1 MKTHTPQISSR
12 SLAPKAN
19 QADDESKP
27 LQDGTIVTP
36 AVTPDMNPAPEPEN
50 ELLAEASGRPVEGL
64 ILVATP
70 IGNLGD
76 ISRRALE
83 TLAVADIVACEDT
96 RLTGRL
102 LQRFAIKARMLAY
115 QDHNAERSRPELLRL
130 LAGGKSIALVTDAG
144 TPTISDPGYKLVRE
158 AAAQGTPV
166 TSVPGPAA
174 PIVALSISGLPTDRF
189 FFGGFLPTKQGE
201 RRRILE
207 EVSGLRAT
215 LIFFE
220 APRRLAESLA
230 VAAEILGPRDMA
242 VARELTKRFEDVNRG
257 RLEDLARHYAETEP
271 PKGEAVLLFGPPEQR
286 EEISEAELD
295 DMLTEALTRLKV
307 KDAAKEIATKTGLPR
322 KTIYDRAVKLKD
334 GAG

>member
-1 MKTHTPQISSR
+1 VGSRYGMKTRAPQTFSR
-12 SLAPKAN
+12 SSAPKAN
-19 QADDESKP
+19 QGAGRSKP
-27 LQDGTIVTP
+27 PQDGTNVTAPFP
-36 AVTPDMNPAPEPEN
+36 AEESEAAEAPAPV
-50 ELLAEASGRPVEGL
+50 PVEGL

-83 TLAVADIVACEDT
+83 TLAAVDIVACEDT

-115 QDHNAERSRPELLRL
+115 QDHNAEKSRPELLRL
-130 LAGGKSIALVTDAG
+130 LAAGKSIALVTDAG

-166 TSVPGPAA
+166 TAVPGPAA
-174 PIVALSISGLPTDRF
+174 PVVALSISGLPTDRF
-189 FFGGFLPTKQGE
+189 FFGGFLPTRSGE

-207 EVSGLRAT
+207 EVAALRAT

-230 VAAEILGPRDMA
+230 DAAEILGPREMA
-242 VARELTKRFEDVNRG
+242 VARELTKRFEDVTRG
-257 RLEDLARHYAETEP
+257 RIDDLARHYAEIEP
-271 PKGEAVLLFGPPEQR
+271 PRGEAVLMFGPPER
-286 EEISEAELD
+286 EDRPSEEMVDAL
-295 DMLTEALTRLKV
+295 LAEALSRLSL
-307 KDAAKEIATKTGLPR
+307 KDAAKEVAAGTGLPR
-322 KTIYDRAVKLKD
+322 KQLYERALRLRD
-334 GAG
+334 GGAG

>member
-1 MKTHTPQISSR
+1 MQ
-12 SLAPKAN
+12 
-19 QADDESKP
+19 
-27 LQDGTIVTP
+27 
-36 AVTPDMNPAPEPEN
+36 EPED
-50 ELLAEASGRPVEGL
+50 ERHTEAPGRPVEGL

-83 TLAVADIVACEDT
+83 TLAAADIVACEDT

-130 LAGGKSIALVTDAG
+130 LV
-144 TPTISDPGYKLVRE
+144 SDPGYKLVRE

-271 PKGEAVLLFGPPEQR
+271 PKGEAVLLFGPPEQHD
-286 EEISEAELD
+286 EIGEAELD
-295 DMLTEALTRLKV
+295 GMLTEALTRLKV
-307 KDAAKEIATKTGLPR
+307 KDAAKEIAAKTGLPR
-322 KTIYDRAVKLKD
+322 KTIYDRAVQLKD

>member
-1 MKTHTPQISSR
+1 MKTRTPQISSR
-12 SLAPKAN
+12 SSAPKAN
-19 QADDESKP
+19 QADDLSKP
-27 LQDGTIVTP
+27 SQDGTIV
-36 AVTPDMNPAPEPEN
+36 ASAPEQQDK
-50 ELLAEASGRPVEGL
+50 LVAESAGRPVEGL
-64 ILVATP
+64 ILIATP

-83 TLAVADIVACEDT
+83 TLAAVDIVACEDT

-102 LQRFAIKARMLAY
+102 LQRFAIRARTLAY

-130 LAGGKSIALVTDAG
+130 LAEGKSIALVTDAG

-158 AAAQGTPV
+158 AAAQGTAV

-257 RLEDLARHYAETEP
+257 RLADLARHYSETEP
-271 PKGEAVLLFGPPEQR
+271 PKGEAVLLFGPPEQSG
-286 EEISEAELD
+286 EISEEDLD
-295 DMLTEALTRLKV
+295 ALLMDALARLKV
-307 KDAAKEIATKTGLPR
+307 KDAAKEIATQTGLPR
-322 KTIYDRAVKLKD
+322 KTVYDRAVRLKD
-334 GAG
+334 RGG

>member
-1 MKTHTPQISSR
+1 MKTRTPQISSR
-12 SLAPKAN
+12 SSALKAN
-19 QADDESKP
+19 QTSDESKP
-27 LQDGTIVTP
+27 PQDGTIMTSTANAITESESDLV
-36 AVTPDMNPAPEPEN
+36 AKAPIH
-50 ELLAEASGRPVEGL
+50 PVEGL
-64 ILVATP
+64 ILVSTP

-83 TLAVADIVACEDT
+83 TLAAADIVACEDT

-102 LQRFAIKARMLAY
+102 LQRFSIKARMLAY

-130 LAGGKSIALVTDAG
+130 LADGKSIALVTDAG

-174 PIVALSISGLPTDRF
+174 PIVALSISGLPTNRF
-189 FFGGFLPTKQGE
+189 FFGGFLPTKQAE

-207 EVSGLRAT
+207 EVAGLRAT

-230 VAAEILGPRDMA
+230 LAAEILGPRDMA
-242 VARELTKRFEDVNRG
+242 VARELTKRFEDVTRG
-257 RLEDLARHYAETEP
+257 RLSDLSCYYAETEA
-271 PKGEAVLLFGPPEQR
+271 PKGEAVLLFGPPEQYN
-286 EEISEAELD
+286 EMNDAELD
-295 DMLTEALTRLKV
+295 QLLSEALTHLKV
-307 KDAAKEIATKTGLPR
+307 KDAAITVALQTGLSR
-322 KTIYDRAVKLKD
+322 KVLYDRAVRLKN
-334 GAG
+334 GAGQ

>member
-1 MKTHTPQISSR
+1 MKTRAPQTSSR
-12 SLAPKAN
+12 PSAQKAN
-19 QADDESKP
+19 QAADESKP
-27 LQDGTIVTP
+27 PQDGTIV
-36 AVTPDMNPAPEPEN
+36 AP
-50 ELLAEASGRPVEGL
+50 AEADSADWEEIPVTGL
-64 ILVATP
+64 NLVATP

-76 ISRRALE
+76 ISRRALA
-83 TLAVADIVACEDT
+83 TLASVDIVACEDT

-115 QDHNAERSRPELLRL
+115 QDHNAEKSRPELLRL
-130 LAGGKSIALVTDAG
+130 LAEGKSLALVTDAG

-166 TSVPGPAA
+166 TSIPGPAA

-207 EVSGLRAT
+207 EVSALRAT

-220 APRRLAESLA
+220 SPRRLADSLA
-230 VAAEILGPRDMA
+230 DAAAILGPRDMA

-257 RLEDLARHYAETEP
+257 RLDELARHYAETDA
-271 PKGEAVLLFGPPEQR
+271 PKGEAVLLFGPPEKKNTP
-286 EEISEAELD
+286 SAEDINAL
-295 DMLTEALTRLKV
+295 LTEALGRLSL
-307 KDAAKEIATKTGLPR
+307 KDAAKEVAVATGLPR
-322 KTIYDRAVKLKD
+322 KTLYDRALQLRESQR
-334 GAG
+334 

>member
-1 MKTHTPQISSR
+1 MKTRTPQISSR
-12 SLAPKAN
+12 SSASKTN
-19 QADDESKP
+19 QASAESKP
-27 LQDGTIVTP
+27 PQDGTIVTST
-36 AVTPDMNPAPEPEN
+36 ANAITESDND
-50 ELLAEASGRPVEGL
+50 LIAEAPKHPVEGL
-64 ILVATP
+64 VLVATP

-83 TLAVADIVACEDT
+83 TLAAADIVACEDK

-102 LQRFAIKARMLAY
+102 LQRFSIKARMLAY

-130 LAGGKSIALVTDAG
+130 LADGKSIALVTDAG

-174 PIVALSISGLPTDRF
+174 PIVALSISGLPTNRF

-207 EVSGLRAT
+207 EVSGIRAT

-230 VAAEILGPRDMA
+230 LAAEILGPRDMA
-242 VARELTKRFEDVNRG
+242 VARELTKRFEDVTRG
-257 RLEDLARHYAETEP
+257 RLADLSRHYAEAEA

-286 EEISEAELD
+286 DKVSDAELD
-295 DMLTEALTRLKV
+295 ELLSVALTGLKV
-307 KDAAKEIATKTGLPR
+307 KDAAVKVASQTGLPR
-322 KTIYDRAVKLKD
+322 KMLYDRAIQIRD
-334 GAG
+334 GAGY

>member
-1 MKTHTPQISSR
+1 MKTRTPQISSR
-12 SLAPKAN
+12 SLAAKAN
-19 QADDESKP
+19 QADGQSKP
-27 LQDGTIVTP
+27 PQDGTIVTP
-36 AVTPDMNPAPEPEN
+36 ATTPAPEPEN
-50 ELLAEASGRPVEGL
+50 EPPIEAPGHPVEGL

-76 ISRRALE
+76 LSRRALE
-83 TLAVADIVACEDT
+83 TLASVDIVACEDT

-115 QDHNAERSRPELLRL
+115 QDHNAERSRPELLRM

-174 PIVALSISGLPTDRF
+174 PVVALSISGLPTDRF

-230 VAAEILGPRDMA
+230 VAVEILGPRDMA
-242 VARELTKRFEDVNRG
+242 VARELTKRFEDVTRG
-257 RLEDLARHYAETEP
+257 RLDELALHYAEIEP
-271 PKGEAVLLFGPPEQR
+271 PKGEAVLLFGPPEHQD
-286 EEISEAELD
+286 ETSEAELD
-295 DMLTEALTRLKV
+295 EMLADALARLTV
-307 KDAAKEIATKTGLPR
+307 KDAAKEIAAKTGLPR
-322 KTIYDRAVKLKD
+322 KTIYDRAVQLKES
-334 GAG
+334 AG